1 MPDILLFTFAVDL
14 LFFPILLPV
23 PMPICF
29 IATLALMLVSRRKID
44 KHSMS
49 WSILGI
55 LAVALS
61 YFNGIY
67 DYLPNNE
74 LAAERLEN
82 TGIILFM
89 LASYPFVKS
98 NIGINF
104 ERILKVLVVYIY
116 FVGFL
121 ALIFLITPEL
131 YFQLRPIWSYGD
143 SVEQFSSLSI
153 LTRYTGIMSDPNNL
167 AVSTCAIAASILFID
182 SSNVIKN
189 ISIILVTSIV
199 VIASMSTTGFLC
211 LIIVSVSYIF
221 TAPMSPKQKSVLFL
235 VSFISITMLLFV
247 VSRTEV
253 FQVAYERFMMSDA
266 DSRFSRWE
274 KVLYL
279 DNWVK
284 TVLIGDG
291 GTIVL
296 QGQDYRPHN
305 GHLHVLLSFGILAY
319 IAFVSLFFKLKNYRK
334 WKRYIFLVVLFIG
347 FTVNVGIYEYRF
359 AGIWVILMSLY
370 DVLDYKAASSPIIE
384 ERDSNRG
391 VSSH

>member
-14 LFFPILLPV
+14 LFIPILLPV

-67 DYLPNNE
+67 DYLPNND

-104 ERILKVLVVYIY
+104 GRILKVLVVYIY

-235 VSFISITMLLFV
+235 VSFISIAMLLFV

-274 KVLYL
+274 KALYL

-370 DVLDYKAASSPIIE
+370 DVLDYKTASSPIIE

>member
-1 MPDILLFTFAVDL
+1 
-14 LFFPILLPV
+14 
-23 PMPICF
+23 
-29 IATLALMLVSRRKID
+29 
-44 KHSMS
+44 
-49 WSILGI
+49 
-55 LAVALS
+55 
-61 YFNGIY
+61 
-67 DYLPNNE
+67 
-74 LAAERLEN
+74 
-82 TGIILFM
+82 
-89 LASYPFVKS
+89 
-98 NIGINF
+98 
-104 ERILKVLVVYIY
+104 
-116 FVGFL
+116 
-121 ALIFLITPEL
+121 
-131 YFQLRPIWSYGD
+131 
-143 SVEQFSSLSI
+143 
-153 LTRYTGIMSDPNNL
+153 
-167 AVSTCAIAASILFID
+167 
-182 SSNVIKN
+182 
-189 ISIILVTSIV
+189 
-199 VIASMSTTGFLC
+199 
-211 LIIVSVSYIF
+211 
-221 TAPMSPKQKSVLFL
+221 MSPKQKSVLFL